1 MDNILE
7 LERKLNPFG
16 TLVLLGAG
24 RLGGRFL
31 SRAVQVHRGGFREIL
46 LFDGGTVEENDY
58 FHVQLG
64 AEPGEN
70 KALFFERLY
79 SVSGYREVKG
89 FPYNFTEEHL
99 KVLEKAAVVVST
111 VAGGDTLPLI
121 KRIGQFTAENG
132 IPFITTNGVF
142 GFGDEEI
149 RIFEG
154 IENVTVGPALFLKEM
169 GFPEAE
175 NVVFVG
181 TGKLIR
187 DGLPITPVILDRVA
201 DVILTVSLKKLYGRR
216 DEGADKSRF

>member
-1 MDNILE
+1 MDKVLE
-7 LERKLNPFG
+7 LERRLNPFG

-31 SRAVQVHRGGFREIL
+31 SRAVQVHRGGFKEIL

-58 FHVQLG
+58 FHLQLG

-70 KALFFERLY
+70 KALFFEKLY
-79 SVSGYREVKG
+79 SVPGYREIKG

-99 KVLEKAAVVVST
+99 KVLETASVVVST
-111 VAGGDTLPLI
+111 IAGGNTLPLI
-121 KRIGQFTAENG
+121 KSVGLFTAERG

-149 RIFEG
+149 SVYEG
-154 IENVTVGPALFLKEM
+154 LGSVVSGPALFLKEM
-169 GFPEAE
+169 GFPESE
-175 NVVFVG
+175 TVIFVG

-187 DGLPITPVILDRVA
+187 EGLPISPAVLDRVA
-201 DVILTVSLKKLYGRR
+201 DAMLTVSLKKLYGR
-216 DEGADKSRF
+216 

>member
-7 LERKLNPFG
+7 LERKLNPLG

-58 FHVQLG
+58 FHIQLG

-70 KALFFERLY
+70 KALFFEKLY

-149 RIFEG
+149 MIFEG

>member
-58 FHVQLG
+58 FHIQLG

-70 KALFFERLY
+70 KALFFEKLY

-99 KVLEKAAVVVST
+99 KVLKKAAVVVST

-121 KRIGQFTAENG
+121 KRIGQFTAESG

-149 RIFEG
+149 MIFEG
-154 IENVTVGPALFLKEM
+154 IEKVTVGPALFLKEM
-169 GFPEAE
+169 DFPEAE

>member
-58 FHVQLG
+58 FHIQLG

-201 DVILTVSLKKLYGRR
+201 DIILTVSLKKLYGRR

>member
-7 LERKLNPFG
+7 LERKLNPLG

-58 FHVQLG
+58 FHIQLG

-70 KALFFERLY
+70 KALFFEKLY

-149 RIFEG
+149 MIFEG
-154 IENVTVGPALFLKEM
+154 IEKVTVGPALFLKEM

>member
-1 MDNILE
+1 MDKVSE
-7 LERKLNPFG
+7 LERRLNPFG

-31 SRAVQVHRGGFREIL
+31 SRAVQVHRGGFQEIL

-58 FHVQLG
+58 FHIQLG

-70 KALFFERLY
+70 KALFFEKLY
-79 SVSGYREVKG
+79 TVPGYREVKG

-99 KVLEKAAVVVST
+99 KVLEKASVVVST
-111 VAGGDTLPLI
+111 IAGGNTLPLI
-121 KRIGQFTAENG
+121 KKIAQFTAEKG

-149 RIFEG
+149 LIFEG
-154 IENVTVGPALFLKEM
+154 IERVSSGPALFLKEM
-169 GFPEAE
+169 GFPGSE
-175 NVVFVG
+175 NIVFVG

-187 DGLPITPVILDRVA
+187 DGLPISPVTLDRVA
-201 DVILTVSLKKLYGRR
+201 DAILTVSLKKLYGRR
-216 DEGADKSRF
+216 DEKLNKNRS